1 MKSNAD
7 VTFWR
12 ELKASRPMLTK
23 QHTEHPKVRR
33 ADAISAGHRQYHT
46 IKGQAIKGNVM
57 AARKGLQRIQQRRQH
72 R

>member
-1 MKSNAD
+1 MKSNTD

-23 QHTEHPKVRR
+23 Q
-33 ADAISAGHRQYHT
+33 QYRT
-46 IKGQAIKGNVM
+46 IKGQAVKGNVT

>member
-1 MKSNAD
+1 MKSNTD
-7 VTFWR
+7 VSFWR

-33 ADAISAGHRQYHT
+33 ADAISAGHRQYRT
-46 IKGQAIKGNVM
+46 IKGQAVKGNVHE
-57 AARKGLQRIQQRRQH
+57 ARRGLQRIQRRQH